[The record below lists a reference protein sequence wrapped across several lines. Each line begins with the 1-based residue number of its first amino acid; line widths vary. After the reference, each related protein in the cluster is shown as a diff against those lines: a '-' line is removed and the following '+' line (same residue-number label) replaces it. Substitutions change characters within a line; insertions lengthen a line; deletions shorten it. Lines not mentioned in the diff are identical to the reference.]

1 MQSLEKR
8 KRLRR
13 MLTGKET
20 ILMPAVYDAVSAR
33 IAEIAGFEAV
43 LLSGSVAAASL
54 HGFPDLVLV
63 TMTEVAQLAKRIA
76 DSTTLSL
83 QVDCDNGFGNALN
96 VMRCVREF
104 EAAGAASITLEDTDL
119 PRSYG
124 SSGPSAVSIGE
135 MCGKLEAA
143 VTARKDSQIII
154 VGRTDSFRFYG
165 INEATERI
173 RAYQET
179 GVDAIFV
186 PGLQQ
191 REDLEKIRKNI
202 SLPAITSG
210 LPKPEGGKSGLEILQ
225 EIGFCMTVLAKYP
238 FMIVVKTL
246 YDALSHLKQNGELG
260 PFEEKMGST
269 RMLEKIIRA
278 DQYEND
284 QKRFMKAGKNLSI
297 QKKQ

>member
-1 MQSLEKR
+1 MKPSEKR

-13 MLTGKET
+13 VLAGKET

-33 IAEIAGFEAV
+33 IAEMAGFEAA

-63 TMTEVAQLAKRIA
+63 TMTEVALLAKRIVDCTA
-76 DSTTLSL
+76 LSL

-104 EAAGAASITLEDTDL
+104 EAAGAASLTLEDTHL
-119 PRSYG
+119 PLPYG
-124 SSGPSAVSIGE
+124 SKGPSAISIHE

-143 VTARKDSQIII
+143 VAARKDSEFII
-154 VGRTDSFRFYG
+154 VGRTDTFRISG
-165 INEATERI
+165 INAAIERV

-186 PGLQQ
+186 PGVQK
-191 REDLEKIRKNI
+191 RKDLEKIRKNI
-202 SLPAITSG
+202 SLPAVTSG
-210 LPKPEGGKSGLEILQ
+210 LPKTEGGKSGLEILK

-238 FMIVVKTL
+238 FMIVVKAL
-246 YDALSHLKQNGELG
+246 YDSLSHLKQNGELG

-269 RMLEKIIRA
+269 RMLEQIIRA
-278 DQYEND
+278 DQYAD
-284 QKRFMKAGKNLSI
+284 YRKRFMSAAKNSSI
-297 QKKQ
+297 QNKP

>member
-1 MQSLEKR
+1 MHPVEKR

-13 MLTGKET
+13 VLNGKET
-20 ILMPAVYDAVSAR
+20 ILLPAVYDVVSAR
-33 IAEIAGFEAV
+33 IAEIAGFEAA

-54 HGFPDLVLV
+54 HGYPDLVLV

-104 EAAGAASITLEDTDL
+104 EAAGAASLTLEDTDL
-119 PRSYG
+119 PLPYG
-124 SSGPSAVSIGE
+124 SNAPSAVSIDE

-143 VTARKDSQIII
+143 LAARKDSEMVI
-154 VGRTDSFRFYG
+154 VGRTDTFRFYG
-165 INEATERI
+165 INAAIERI

-186 PGLQQ
+186 PGVQK
-191 REDLEKIRKNI
+191 RKDLEKIRKNI
-202 SLPAITSG
+202 SLPAVTSG
-210 LPKPEGGKSGLEILQ
+210 LPKTEGDKSGLEILK
-225 EIGFCMTVLAKYP
+225 EIGFCMTVLAKFP

-246 YDALSHLKQNGELG
+246 YDSLSHLKENGELG
-260 PFEEKMGST
+260 PFEEKMGSS
-269 RMLEKIIRA
+269 RMLEEIVRA
-278 DQYEND
+278 DQYKND
-284 QKRFMKAGKNLSI
+284 QKRFMVAAKNSSI

>member
-1 MQSLEKR
+1 MQPLEKR

-13 MLTGKET
+13 MLNGKET

-33 IAEIAGFEAV
+33 IAEIAGFEAA
-43 LLSGSVAAASL
+43 LLSGSVAAATL

-63 TMTEVAQLAKRIA
+63 TMTEVAQLAKRIT
-76 DSTTLSL
+76 DCTTLSL

-119 PRSYG
+119 PLSYG
-124 SSGPSAVSIGE
+124 SKGPSAISIDE
-135 MCGKLEAA
+135 MCGKLKASVAA
-143 VTARKDSQIII
+143 RQDSEFVI
-154 VGRTDSFRFYG
+154 VGRTDTFRFYG
-165 INEATERI
+165 IDAAIERV

-186 PGLQQ
+186 PGLQK

-210 LPKPEGGKSGLEILQ
+210 LPKTEDGKGGLEILK

-246 YDALSHLKQNGELG
+246 YDSLSHLKENGELG
-260 PFEEKMGST
+260 SFEEKMGST
-269 RMLEKIIRA
+269 RMLEEIIRA
-278 DQYEND
+278 DQYKND
-284 QKRFMKAGKNLSI
+284 QKRFMMAAKNSSI
-297 QKKQ
+297 